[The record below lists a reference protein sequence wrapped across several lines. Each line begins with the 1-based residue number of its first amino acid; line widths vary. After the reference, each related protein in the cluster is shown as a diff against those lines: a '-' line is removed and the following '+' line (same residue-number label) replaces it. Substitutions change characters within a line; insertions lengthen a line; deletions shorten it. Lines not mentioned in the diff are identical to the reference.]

1 MKVRIVK
8 VPGLIG
14 ESASPGVS
22 ATIWLLVLSLLC
34 FVSITHE
41 ITLPARFLLDEQVVV
56 ERMVTVTR
64 FEAFGDSFD
73 NLAWSFRALGIST
86 QAISLIGF
94 LVSTIGLVFAI
105 WRSGVTSLRCMEF
118 LLACFWLFAQT
129 VYIGMLSKEIVIS
142 LAVLLILLCKDSR
155 FIIVIFTACVVF
167 VAIFFRSYWA
177 ITLVPALLLYFGPPF
192 LRRPP
197 SLAVLAVIMFAC
209 VAVNF
214 RIQYGE
220 ALDFARQ
227 MVNESRDPS
236 EVGSLIVQIIPG
248 GNMISDVTN
257 AMLILGTFL
266 LPVPLILSGM
276 ATQTIGGIC
285 TFFTLASM
293 FSRYQKRRALAEP
306 RRFEKLCFCF
316 AVSFLATQ
324 AIFEPDYGSF
334 LRHLSP
340 ISPLLM
346 YLLLSSRSEHESDA
360 SQLSESRRVRLH
372 FGQPER
378 RWLKSHDGQ

>member
-1 MKVRIVK
+1 MRIVK

-14 ESASPGVS
+14 RSASPGVS
-22 ATIWLLVLSLLC
+22 ATIWLLLLALLC
-34 FVSITHE
+34 FVSIAHE
-41 ITLPARFLLDEQVVV
+41 TVLPAKFLLDEQVIL
-56 ERMVTVTR
+56 ERMLTVSR

-73 NLAWSFRALGIST
+73 NLAWTFRSLGIST
-86 QAISLIGF
+86 PGISLIGF
-94 LVSTIGLVFAI
+94 FASTVGLVLAI
-105 WRSGVTSLRCMEF
+105 WRSGVTSLTYMEF

-129 VYIGMLSKEIVIS
+129 VYIGMPSKEIVIS
-142 LAVLLILLCKDSR
+142 LAVLLILQCKDSR
-155 FIIVIFTACVVF
+155 FIVVVF
-167 VAIFFRSYWA
+167 TVCVALIAIFFRTYWA
-177 ITLVPALLLYFGPPF
+177 ITLAPALFLYFGPAV

-197 SLAVLAVIMFAC
+197 FLALLAVILFAC
-209 VAVNF
+209 VAANF

-220 ALDFARQ
+220 TLDFARQ

-248 GNMISDVTN
+248 GNMVSDVTN

-266 LPVPLILSGM
+266 LPLPLVLSGV

-293 FSRYQKRRALAEP
+293 FSRYQKRGAVATP
-306 RRFEKLCFCF
+306 DRFEKLCFCF
-316 AVSFLATQ
+316 IVSFLATQ

-346 YLLLSSRSEHESDA
+346 YLLLSSRLEREPDA
-360 SQLSESRRVRLH
+360 PHVATIRGVRFH

-378 RWLKSHDGQ
+378 RWLRSHDGQ